1 MMRWETQ
8 MFDDVMGLMKVCT
21 GRFTEGATDAFA
33 SSIVAEVL
41 TPILKDIDSLRSFSE
56 GYQRQ
61 VLIIDGILEEA
72 QILQARS
79 EGPET

>member
-1 MMRWETQ
+1 
-8 MFDDVMGLMKVCT
+8 MFDDVMGLMKVCA
-21 GRFTEGATDAFA
+21 GKFNEGVTDAFS
-33 SSIVAEVL
+33 SSIIAEVL

-72 QILQARS
+72 QTLQARS
-79 EGPET
+79 EGPDA

>member
-1 MMRWETQ
+1 
-8 MFDDVMGLMKVCT
+8 MFDDVMGLMKVCA
-21 GRFTEGATDAFA
+21 GKFNEGVADAFS

-72 QILQARS
+72 QTLQARS
-79 EGPET
+79 EGPDA

>member
-1 MMRWETQ
+1 
-8 MFDDVMGLMKVCT
+8 MFDDVMGLMKVCA
-21 GRFTEGATDAFA
+21 GRFNEGAPDAFA

-41 TPILKDIDSLRSFSE
+41 TPILKDIDSLRSFNK

-79 EGPET
+79 EGPDT